1 MMTAWLMANLV
12 NIVVVGIVLLL
23 LVLDG
28 RSIWKNLKRGG
39 SCCDC
44 GYSGNCSCCG
54 GCAHSTVKQ

>member
-44 GYSGNCSCCG
+44 GCSGNCSL
-54 GCAHSTVKQ
+54 

>member
-44 GYSGNCSCCG
+44 G
-54 GCAHSTVKQ
+54 